1 MPRRL
6 RGAFGAARARLRE
19 KPLRAPRKAS
29 GAMQWAT
36 YRVARARL
44 REGPFSSLRRRPA
57 PWPIAADALAAG
69 KARLLERCRPQLL
82 GSWGP
87 PQEIHM
93 PRAASHALRI
103 VGLDFVGASR
113 CGRSISTPVHAP
125 PAVATD
131 AAKHCQHTGFALGP
145 RLPIPAQH
153 WDRALATVDL
163 LGMLRGDMEQAPS
176 APIAAAVH
184 LQLVARRLRLPHGC
198 SARLPGKSYSS
209 GRVACLLA
217 ARRAGPQ
224 PRQPT
229 IDSTNRA
236 LRPPRPWRP
245 EVVHPFRGH
254 IVLLHCRPH
263 QFARRPSAGLHLQ
276 KVTGLATKMGL
287 RSCCTWLLL
296 LLLLLP
302 LGPFRPDPPG

>member
-6 RGAFGAARARLRE
+6 RGAFGVACAHLRE
-19 KPLRAPRKAS
+19 GLFRATRQAF
-29 GAMQWAT
+29 GAMQRAA
-36 YRVARARL
+36 YGVARTRL
-44 REGPFSSLRRRPA
+44 REGPFRATR
-57 PWPIAADALAAG
+57 
-69 KARLLERCRPQLL
+69 KAHLLERCRPQLL

-93 PRAASHALRI
+93 PRAASHVLRI

-113 CGRSISTPVHAP
+113 CGRSISTPVLAP
-125 PAVATD
+125 

-145 RLPIPAQH
+145 RLLLPAQH

-209 GRVACLLA
+209 GKVACLLA

-254 IVLLHCRPH
+254 FVLCRPAH
-263 QFARRPSAGLHLQ
+263 TTSADGQAPSFICN
-276 KVTGLATKMGL
+276 
-287 RSCCTWLLL
+287 RSPAL
-296 LLLLLP
+296 
-302 LGPFRPDPPG
+302 